1 MGRVINRS
9 LLNTRRLTVN
19 LVTYPEGHRVMR
31 HNDPIGSG
39 SYYKLNFVVMKPI
52 EGGVFETDRV
62 IFSIFNRVT
71 LFRPD
76 LYDHSV
82 STIMRGKRVLL
93 SIALHAPWGS
103 AAQEQ

>member
-9 LLNTRRLTVN
+9 LLNTGRLSVN
-19 LVTYPEGHRVMR
+19 LVTYPEGHHVRR
-31 HNDPIGSG
+31 HNDPMGGG
-39 SYYKLNFVVMKPI
+39 SYYKLNFVLIKPA

-62 IFSIFNRVT
+62 IFSLFKRVI

-82 STIMRGKRVLL
+82 STIKCGKRVLL
-93 SIALHAPWGS
+93 SIALHAPWGC
-103 AAQEQ
+103 AAQ

>member
-9 LLNTRRLTVN
+9 LLNTLRLTVN

-39 SYYKLNFVVMKPI
+39 SYYKLNFVVMKPA

-62 IFSIFNRVT
+62 IFSIFNRVI

-82 STIMRGKRVLL
+82 STIVRGKRVLL

-103 AAQEQ
+103 AAQDQ

>member
-1 MGRVINRS
+1 MTCVINRH
-9 LLNTRRLTVN
+9 LFNTRRLNIN

-31 HNDPIGSG
+31 HNDPMGGG
-39 SYYKLNFVVMKPI
+39 SYYKLNFVLKKPV

-62 IFSIFNRVT
+62 IFSLFNRVI

-82 STIMRGKRVLL
+82 STIKRGKRVLL
-93 SIALHAPWGS
+93 SIALHAPWGES
-103 AAQEQ
+103 